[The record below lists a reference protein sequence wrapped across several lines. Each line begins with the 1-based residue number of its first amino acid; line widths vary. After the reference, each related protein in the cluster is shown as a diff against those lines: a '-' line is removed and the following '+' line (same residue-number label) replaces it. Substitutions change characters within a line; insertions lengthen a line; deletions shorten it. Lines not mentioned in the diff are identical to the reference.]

1 MFVGRRTSIDMR
13 YNVFDPPKQEDPVS
27 KQQYL
32 LSVDEAYYSKYRRE
46 YIHLYTRLSKYP
58 ILLLLKKHN
67 I

>member
-46 YIHLYTRLSKYP
+46 YIHL
-58 ILLLLKKHN
+58 
-67 I
+67 